1 MTVVLALA
9 VGTACAS
16 VTNDVAFTA
25 SHDGSEQRYVMI
37 LPDEVDPAQPHDLL
51 ICLHGHG
58 SDRWQYIREPRGETR
73 AARDAAA
80 QNKMLFVSPDYR
92 AKTSWMVPA
101 AEADMLQLIGKLKK
115 QYKVRRVILS
125 GGSMGAS
132 SALTFTALHPEL
144 VDGVVALNGLADH
157 VAYTNFQ
164 DAIAA
169 AFGGAKTAVPEEYR
183 RRSAVNFP
191 ERFTMPFAITAGGK
205 DTSVPPDSVLRLA
218 KAVQAR
224 NPFVLS
230 DFQKDRGHAT
240 DYAASLA
247 AYLFVI
253 NAPSAKA
260 ACVSL
265 TLNGKPLVPTH
276 ATAAGVWFYY
286 ERSVEKEELGVGKTP
301 NAQRP
306 TLNAEVLLTGHG
318 TVPGGWRLTAS
329 LNAGDEVRVVLDSGD
344 AALGEIGFKAE
355 TLAGQ
360 APTCQAESNAVV
372 IRAASG
378 AGAVKLTGLTEGGL
392 PLTLVPERQ
401 SFSREPVPCSPDPQP
416 VIAEAL
422 VEWDWRMQDGIGT
435 PREARTY
442 AQAAGRLL
450 DRMSAAGMDKAALD
464 ALRAGQPAAA
474 GEAAWEAYWL
484 AAHRLRRALMLADK
498 LFVKTPLLFV
508 KHVPSVMSH
517 QLTQMYGYCSQPG
530 GGLFV
535 LEQPGVSMR
544 TRDITPASLPAGNFM
559 TPELSFDAQRLL
571 FAYCPVKTAPV
582 SWGFNEQTKGLRYH
596 IQELTLAS
604 GAVRVLTQGE
614 TDNFFPVSL
623 PSGDILFSST
633 MRGGYHR
640 CGRGPCFVY
649 TLARMGTS
657 GENPRSISFHETHE
671 WDPCLLNDGRVVYT
685 RWDYVDR
692 NAVHYQQLWS
702 ARPDGGNVRIYY
714 GNNTW
719 APTGIWEARSI
730 PGSAR
735 VMATACPHHGM
746 SAGSVVLVD
755 VTKGVDG
762 KEPLT
767 RLTPEVR
774 FPEAETLLPR
784 GPDPSAPYDFDTRP
798 DGYWNSPLKET
809 WMEKTP
815 TEEERRWPGHCY
827 KSPWPLSE
835 TRFLVSYSYD
845 ALVGEAG
852 PNLPNM
858 FGIYFADASGNKE
871 LLYRDPN
878 IASLWARPLAKRS
891 PPPEVASSYDGARC
905 EKGTGTFFLSN
916 VMESWPYLPT
926 NAPITHLRIFQV
938 LLKTTPNGDSP
949 KIAAGLGAPGRQVLG
964 TVPVEVDGS
973 AYFEAPSRTPIYFQA
988 LDAQG
993 RAVQTMRSLVYLQPG
1008 ETETCIGCHENRM
1021 KKAQPHAQALA
1032 VRRAPSAIT
1041 PGPEGSKP
1049 FSYPRLVQPIL
1060 DRHCVKCH
1068 DGKEPKRPVLTG
1080 APEGWASKSFNALIK
1095 HVSYSTWGQPGARD
1109 ALSEPLRFG
1118 ASGSPLAKLLEGGH
1132 GKVTL
1137 TPEEWRRLYTWMD
1150 ANGAFYGTFD
1160 VAEQKKQLAGE
1171 IIAEPEE

>member
-1 MTVVLALA
+1 MKICQMAVVLALA
-9 VGTACAS
+9 VGTACAA

-25 SHDGSEQRYVMI
+25 SHDGSEQRYVLI
-37 LPDEVDPAQPHDLL
+37 FPDGFDPAQPHDLL

-58 SDRWQYIREPRGETR
+58 SDRWQYVRETRGEAR

-80 QNKMLFVSPDYR
+80 QNAMIFISPDYR
-92 AKTSWMVPA
+92 AKTSWMGPA
-101 AEADMLQLIGKLKK
+101 AEADMLQLIVEFRK

-132 SALTFTALHPEL
+132 GALTFIALHPEL
-144 VDGVVALNGLADH
+144 IDGVVALNGLADH

-169 AFGGAKTAVPEEYR
+169 SFGGSKTAVPGEYR
-183 RRSAVNFP
+183 KRSAVFFP
-191 ERFTMPFAITAGGK
+191 ERFTMPLAVTAGGK

-240 DYAASLA
+240 DYNASLA
-247 AYLFVI
+247 AYRFVI

-260 ACVSL
+260 ACASL
-265 TLNGKPLVPTH
+265 TLNGKPLVPAH
-276 ATAAGVWFYY
+276 ATAAGVWFYC
-286 ERSVEKEELGVGKTP
+286 ERRVEKEELGVEK
-301 NAQRP
+301 
-306 TLNAEVLLTGHG
+306 TLNAQVLLTGHG
-318 TVPGGWRLTAS
+318 TVPGGWRVTAA
-329 LNAGDEVRVVLDSGD
+329 LNKGDEARVALDSGA

-360 APTCQAESNAVV
+360 ALICQAESNAVM

-378 AGAVKLTGLTEGGL
+378 AGAVRLTGLTAGGL
-392 PLTLVPERQ
+392 PLTLLPMRQ
-401 SFSREPVPCSPDPQP
+401 PFSRGPVTCSRDPLP
-416 VIAEAL
+416 AIADAL

-435 PREARTY
+435 PRGPQTY

-450 DRMSAAGMDKAALD
+450 DRMAAAGTDKAALD
-464 ALRAGQPAAA
+464 ALRAGQPAAGA
-474 GEAAWEAYWL
+474 DEAAWEAYWL
-484 AAHRLRRALMLADK
+484 AAHWLRRTRMFADP

-517 QLTQMYGYCSQPG
+517 QLTQMYGYCSRPG

-544 TRDITPASLPAGNFM
+544 TRDITPAALPAGNFM

-582 SWGFNEQTKGLRYH
+582 SWGFNDQTKGLRYH
-596 IQELTLAS
+596 IHELMLDS
-604 GAVRVLTQGE
+604 GAVRVLTQGD
-614 TDNFFPVSL
+614 TDNFFPVCL

-649 TLARMGTS
+649 TLARMGAD
-657 GENPRSISFHETHE
+657 GGNPRSISFHETHE

-730 PGSAR
+730 PGSSR

-767 RLTPEVR
+767 RLTSEVR
-774 FPEAETLLPR
+774 FPEAETPLPR
-784 GPDPSAPYDFDTRP
+784 GPDPAAPYDFDTP
-798 DGYWNSPLKET
+798 TGGYWNSPLKET

-815 TEEERRWPGHCY
+815 TDEERRWPGHCY
-827 KSPWPLSE
+827 KAPWPLSE

-852 PNLPNM
+852 PNLPNL
-858 FGIYFADASGNKE
+858 FGVYFADAFGNKE

-878 IASLWARPLAKRS
+878 ISSLWARPLARRA
-891 PPPEVASSYDGARC
+891 PPPEVAPSYDGARSK
-905 EKGTGTFFLSN
+905 KGTGTFFLSN

-926 NAPITHLRIFQV
+926 NAPVTHLRIFQV
-938 LLKTTPNGDSP
+938 LLKTTPHIDNP
-949 KIAAGLGAPGRQVLG
+949 KVAAGLGAPGRQVLG
-964 TVPVEVDGS
+964 TVPVETDGS
-973 AYFEAPSRTPIYFQA
+973 AYFEAPAKTPVYFQA

-1008 ETETCIGCHENRM
+1008 EMETCIGCHEHRM
-1021 KKAQPHAQALA
+1021 KKEPPRAQALA
-1032 VRRAPSAIT
+1032 TRRAPSVIT

-1049 FSYPRLVQPIL
+1049 FSYPRLVQPVL
-1060 DRHCVKCH
+1060 DAHCVTCH

-1080 APEGWASKSFNALIK
+1080 TQEGWASKSFNALIK

-1118 ASGSPLAKLLEGGH
+1118 ASGSPLAKLLEKGH
-1132 GKVTL
+1132 GQVKL
-1137 TPEEWRRLYTWMD
+1137 TVDEWARLNTWMD
-1150 ANGAFYGTFD
+1150 ANGEFYGTFD
-1160 VAEQKKQLAGE
+1160 VGEQKKQLAGE
-1171 IIAEPEE
+1171 VIAEPKE